1 MRILIV
7 NHYSGSSELGMGY
20 RHFYMAREL
29 QALGHE
35 VLIAASRYSHLRTSQ
50 PESSGPAWSE
60 HCGVPHLWLA
70 GCAYPGNGVRRLMN
84 MFGFAGDLW
93 RCAPAIAREQRPD
106 VVLASSP
113 HPLSVY
119 GASRIARL
127 ADARFVFEIRD
138 LWPLSLVELGAI
150 PQRHPLIRLLDHAE
164 SYGCR
169 RAHKVVSLLPCVHD
183 YMRERGVDENR
194 WTVIPNGVVP
204 AEWKQPWPALPEA
217 MHRFLSDLR
226 MRGLHIVGY
235 AGALG
240 IPNELD
246 TLLNAA
252 RQLRRERIAVVLV
265 GSGSHKRQLQQR
277 AAAEGL
283 QHVHFFDPV
292 SKDQIPSLLQWFDVA
307 YIGWQRQPMYRFG
320 IAPNKLM
327 DYMMAGTPVLHA
339 VEAGNDAVAEAGC
352 GMTVAPADAG
362 AVAAGLQRLLSLSD
376 GERKAMG
383 RRGQDFVLRNHSYPM
398 LAQRLLQACA

>member
-7 NHYSGSSELGMGY
+7 NHYSGSSVLGMGY

-35 VLIAASRYSHLRTSQ
+35 VLIVASRFSHLRTSQ
-50 PESSGPAWSE
+50 PERPGPAWSE

-70 GCAYPGNGVRRLMN
+70 GCAYPGNGVRRLLN

-93 RCAPAIAREQRPD
+93 RNAPAIAREQRPD

-119 GASRIARL
+119 GASRIARM
-127 ADARFVFEIRD
+127 ANARFVFEIRD
-138 LWPLSLVELGAI
+138 LWPLSLIELGAI
-150 PQRHPLIRLLDHAE
+150 PHRHPLIRLLDHAE
-164 SYGCR
+164 SFGCR
-169 RAHKVVSLLPCVHD
+169 RAHKVVSLLPCVHE
-183 YMRERGVDENR
+183 YMRARGVGEER
-194 WTVIPNGVVP
+194 WMVIPNGVVP
-204 AEWKQPWPALPEA
+204 GEWKEPWPALPESL
-217 MHRFLSDLR
+217 HRFLGRLR
-226 MRGLHIVGY
+226 LRGFQIVGY

-240 IPNELD
+240 IPNEMD

-252 RQLRRERIAVVLV
+252 RRMRQREIAFVVV
-265 GSGSHKRQLQQR
+265 GNGAHKKTLQQR

-283 QHVHFFDPV
+283 HHVHFFDPIR
-292 SKDQIPSLLQWFDVA
+292 KDQIPALLQWFDVA
-307 YIGWQRQPMYRFG
+307 YIGWQKQPLYRFG

-352 GMTVAPADAG
+352 GLTVTPADAD
-362 AVAAGLQRLLSLSD
+362 AVAAGLQRLLALSE
-376 GERKAMG
+376 GERRAMG
-383 RRGQDFVLRNHSYPM
+383 QRGREFVLRNHSYPM
-398 LAQRLLQACA
+398 LAQRLLQAFA

>member
-7 NHYSGSSELGMGY
+7 NHYSGSSALGMGY

-35 VLIAASRYSHLRTSQ
+35 VLIVASRYSHLRTSQ
-50 PESSGPAWSE
+50 PERSGPAWSE

-70 GCAYPGNGVRRLMN
+70 GCAYPNNGIRRLAN

-93 RCAPAIAREQRPD
+93 RSAAAIAREQHPD

-127 ADARFVFEIRD
+127 AGARFVFEIRD
-138 LWPLSLVELGAI
+138 LWPLSLVELGSI
-150 PQRHPLIRLLDHAE
+150 SHRHPLIRLLDHAE

-183 YMRERGVDENR
+183 YMRQRGVDEGR
-194 WTVIPNGVVP
+194 WMVIPNGVVP
-204 AEWKQPWPALPEA
+204 GEWTEPWPALPET
-217 MHRFLSDLR
+217 MHRFLGSLR
-226 MRGLHIVGY
+226 LDGFHIVGY

-240 IPNELD
+240 IPNEID
-246 TLLNAA
+246 TLLSAA
-252 RQLRRERIAVVLV
+252 SRLRGQKIAFVLV
-265 GSGSHKRQLQQR
+265 GNGSHKKLLQQR
-277 AAAEGL
+277 ATVEDL
-283 QHVHFFDPV
+283 RHVHFLDPV
-292 SKDQIPSLLQWFDVA
+292 RKEQIPALLQWFDVA
-307 YIGWQRQPMYRFG
+307 YIGWKRQPLYRFG

-327 DYMMAGTPVLHA
+327 DYMMAGAPVLHA

-352 GMTVAPADAG
+352 GLTVAPADAE
-362 AVAAGLQRLLSLSD
+362 AVASGLQRLLALSE
-376 GERKAMG
+376 GERRAMG
-383 RRGQDFVLRNHSYPM
+383 MRGKEFVMRNHSYPM